1 MAHHV
6 MDQLRSNGKV
16 TRSQL
21 GVTVQ
26 QVTEDMAQSLGLEHT
41 GGAIVSSVAEGS
53 AAQRAGIKQGDVI
66 ESFNG
71 QPVHDFNSLRN
82 HVADTA
88 PGTNATVTIVR
99 DGAKKSLTVKLEE
112 ANPEKA
118 ARNDGGE
125 SKSDTA
131 ALGIAVAPLTPE
143 LASRLG
149 MDKDAKGV
157 VVEDVNPDGRAA
169 DAGLQPGDVIAQVNR
184 APVRSVEDLQSAV
197 KNGGDKPVL
206 LLVNRKG
213 TQIFVTVRPA
223 NG

>member
-1 MAHHV
+1 
-6 MDQLRSNGKV
+6 
-16 TRSQL
+16 
-21 GVTVQ
+21 
-26 QVTEDMAQSLGLEHT
+26 MAQSLGLKHA
-41 GGAIVSSVAEGS
+41 GGAIVVSVANGS
-53 AAQRAGIKQGDVI
+53 AADRAGIKQGDVI

-88 PGTNATVTIVR
+88 PGTNSTVAVVR
-99 DGAKKSLTVKLEE
+99 DGAEKSLTVKLEE
-112 ANPEKA
+112 ANPEKVA
-118 ARNDGGE
+118 LTDGGE
-125 SKSDTA
+125 SKGDPT

-143 LASRLG
+143 LANRLG
-149 MDKDAKGV
+149 VDRDAKGV

-184 APVRSVEDLQSAV
+184 RPVQSVEDLRTAV

-206 LLVNRKG
+206 LLINRKG
-213 TQIFVTVRPA
+213 TETFVTVRPA